1 MSVGEKLIA
10 YHQTLRG
17 GYDSNLFNEIWHD
30 DYQGYSNSTQTIA
43 RKEDLIKTMEACK
56 GVTVH
61 STVILYENAEGLV
74 TEWKATFPAN
84 TARAEGTYAVVEWN
98 KLKDGQIISHRTGMT
113 SIPTSAI

>member
-1 MSVGEKLIA
+1 MVAL
-10 YHQTLRG
+10 
-17 GYDSNLFNEIWHD
+17 
-30 DYQGYSNSTQTIA
+30 STHPRRHRYLSLAQTI
-43 RKEDLIKTMEACK
+43 
-56 GVTVH
+56 
-61 STVILYENAEGLV
+61 YENAEVLV